1 MHATEATWRDA
12 YAQSFPLCVSV
23 MAVLERMRGHLLAE
37 LHAEPSRR
45 TLRDKKPRDYLPR
58 VGPAGTNV
66 LGFTTRGAVV
76 SAQLMALFPPA
87 PSPPQRSHRMAESRQ
102 DRLSRWR

>member
-45 TLRDKKPRDYLPR
+45 TLMEQK
-58 VGPAGTNV
+58 
-66 LGFTTRGAVV
+66 TREYFAAWGQPGRMFSDLQPVRP
-76 SAQLMALFPPA
+76 SFQL
-87 PSPPQRSHRMAESRQ
+87 S
-102 DRLSRWR
+102 